1 MVKVMFLD
9 YVPQSSVA
17 SERGTCPH
25 NPSVTLSGS
34 LGGQVSRRKVCG
46 VSTIAVEIMKII

>member
-1 MVKVMFLD
+1 MVKVMFLN
-9 YVPQSSVA
+9 YVPQLSVA

-46 VSTIAVEIMKII
+46 GSTIAVERIE